1 MDNNIYEE
9 LKFLIDN
16 WKQKYYEKKKE
27 LEDLTQYACDLE
39 DKICYLNG
47 DWNNLKEWIKNEDNQ
62 NDLLGY
68 EVVYV
73 DEILSKMKEIKG
85 DNMINNPYDLSDEEI
100 YGGEP
105 TWEEQEIER
114 LKEKIIKLEDKL
126 EEKECCIKM
135 ALDKIDWTNF
145 VQVET
150 VEKLFAYL
158 TELKN
163 ILKNESELNDSNV

>member
-1 MDNNIYEE
+1 
-9 LKFLIDN
+9 
-16 WKQKYYEKKKE
+16 
-27 LEDLTQYACDLE
+27 
-39 DKICYLNG
+39 
-47 DWNNLKEWIKNEDNQ
+47 
-62 NDLLGY
+62 
-68 EVVYV
+68 
-73 DEILSKMKEIKG
+73 
-85 DNMINNPYDLSDEEI
+85 MINNPYDLSDEEI

-126 EEKECCIKM
+126 EEKECCIEM
-135 ALDKIDWTNF
+135 AIERIDWTNF
-145 VQVET
+145 IQVET